1 MGDTALEDTAPC
13 RFPTPKFRSPDGGKR
28 GHGNAVFLPQNVD
41 RPMEAKEDTA
51 TFPYAKIIDRPI
63 EHIITTRFVGK
74 RHCRV
79 RISSPYPKIIDRPI
93 EHITTTRFVGKRHCR
108 VRISWR
114 TIAYNHRPI
123 RRETALPCPN
133 FCRVLISGNG

>member
-1 MGDTALEDTAPC
+1 MEAKEDRAMP
-13 RFPTPKFRSPDGGKR
+13 FPYPKII
-28 GHGNAVFLPQNVD
+28 D
-41 RPMEAKEDTA
+41 RPMEAKEDRA
-51 TFPYAKIIDRPI
+51 MPF
-63 EHIITTRFVGK
+63 
-74 RHCRV
+74 
-79 RISSPYPKIIDRPI
+79 PYPKMSIARWRQKRTPHRAVSLHENVDRPI
-93 EHITTTRFVGKRHCR
+93 EHITTTRFFGKRHCRVRISSRYAKIIDRLIEHITTTRFFGKRHCR

>member
-28 GHGNAVFLPQNVD
+28 GHGNAVSLPQNVD

-51 TFPYAKIIDRPI
+51 MPFPYPKIIDRPDRAHHHHPI
-63 EHIITTRFVGK
+63 FRETALPCPNFFALPQNNRSPAQSTSPPPDFSGNGTAVSEFLRAQSHITTAQFVGK

-79 RISSPYPKIIDRPI
+79 RISAVS
-93 EHITTTRFVGKRHCR
+93 
-108 VRISWR
+108 
-114 TIAYNHRPI
+114 
-123 RRETALPCPN
+123 
-133 FCRVLISGNG
+133 